1 MFVHLCIPKRI
12 SLGLQNVQRKF
23 VFVKSRPP
31 RCDPACCIQEISVG
45 QLVFDEHQSCAL
57 PRHLLFLV
65 LVVASPVIRILAAT
79 ILLPAAIQ
87 RSARFL
93 SHTCISTILLI
104 PVPKN
109 IDMTPLSLS

>member
-12 SLGLQNVQRKF
+12 SLGLQNVQRNF
-23 VFVKSRPP
+23 VFVKFRPP

-79 ILLPAAIQ
+79 ILLPAATQKRAFSLTYLHLNHIVN
-87 RSARFL
+87 
-93 SHTCISTILLI
+93 TC
-104 PVPKN
+104 PQKC
-109 IDMTPLSLS
+109 